1 MPETKLQDFI
11 YTLIMAFVMVYVM
24 ICYNIAIHTGGLN
37 NFVFLEAFNGLIYMW
52 PIAIILE
59 FFLIGKIAHKLT
71 FKALDPKKTPSI
83 IISYGISI
91 VIVTFMCPIM
101 SLVATILIN
110 KPSLDIFI
118 SSWLQSMVLSFP
130 MAMCFQLFYAGP
142 IVRFIFNLLK
152 NKLRNIRNKINFIS
166 PLSLPPRFPT
176 SQIRYPLFSI
186 GLNSDSRY
194 RTRVLFIL
202 IKLYFI

>member
-37 NFVFLEAFNGLIYMW
+37 NFVFLEAFNELIYMW

-83 IISYGISI
+83 LISYGISI

-130 MAMCFQLFYAGP
+130 MAMCFQLFYAWP
-142 IVRFIFNLLK
+142 IVRFIFNLIFK
-152 NKLRNIRNKINFIS
+152 NKLSK
-166 PLSLPPRFPT
+166 
-176 SQIRYPLFSI
+176 Q
-186 GLNSDSRY
+186 D
-194 RTRVLFIL
+194 
-202 IKLYFI
+202 

>member
-1 MPETKLQDFI
+1 MPETKFQDFI
-11 YTLIMAFVMVYVM
+11 YTLIMAFLMVYVI
-24 ICYNIAIHTGGLN
+24 ICYNISIHTGGLS
-37 NFVFLEAFNGLIYMW
+37 NFVFLEAFKELPLIW
-52 PIAIILE
+52 IVAIILE

-71 FKALDPKKTPSI
+71 FKVLVPKKTPSI

-101 SLVATILIN
+101 SLIATIFIN

-142 IVRFIFNLLK
+142 FVRFVFRLIFKNLHQK
-152 NKLRNIRNKINFIS
+152 YFMIA
-166 PLSLPPRFPT
+166 
-176 SQIRYPLFSI
+176 QII
-186 GLNSDSRY
+186 
-194 RTRVLFIL
+194 
-202 IKLYFI
+202 